1 MKQQFDVTG
10 MSCAACSAH
19 VEKAVCALS
28 GVQEVQVNLLAGSMT
43 TIYDEEQTDA
53 AAIIKSVED
62 AGYGASVRG
71 ETVQAK
77 STLADK
83 GQDEVRVMRRRIQ
96 ISFVFLALL
105 MYLSMGSMLVQPFL
119 LARKMP

>member
-1 MKQQFDVTG
+1 
-10 MSCAACSAH
+10 
-19 VEKAVCALS
+19 
-28 GVQEVQVNLLAGSMT
+28 GSMT
-43 TIYDEEQTDA
+43 TIYNEEQTDA

-83 GQDEVRVMRRRIQ
+83 GQDEVRTMHRRIQ

-105 MYLSMGSMLVQPFL
+105 MYLSMGSMLGLPVPAFFVGTQNAVTFAFTQFL
-119 LARKMP
+119 LTLPIVIVNQKYYRN